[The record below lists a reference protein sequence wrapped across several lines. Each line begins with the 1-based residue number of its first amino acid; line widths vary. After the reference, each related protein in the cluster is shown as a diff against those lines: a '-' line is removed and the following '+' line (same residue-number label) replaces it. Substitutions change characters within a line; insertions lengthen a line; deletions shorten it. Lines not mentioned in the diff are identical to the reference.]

1 MPEVNKMIKDKIQYK
16 DIFYLTEHKNGKLD
30 INVGDYLEL
39 GAEIELTGGE
49 NLVEIPF
56 EGKLLVTIG
65 EEVTEDTVLS
75 TSGKL
80 KKKSIKAGTSGV
92 VTNIDDKNIYIK
104 TNNDTSTEPK
114 QIVTAMFPGT
124 VVDKTS
130 TSLVVKEKALVINL
144 LLGKG
149 PSQISKLAYLEDPHK
164 FIENPDKDQFK
175 DKIVVVEQIDS
186 ETYPIISAL
195 GAKGIF
201 AFSTDYAHFQ
211 SLITF
216 NAALGIIFGYGDIK
230 ITKNLKDLFRNNE
243 GSVVWY
249 DSEYSRLVIPTE
261 KVPDWLNNYSFDI
274 TSLISYK

>member
-1 MPEVNKMIKDKIQYK
+1 MIKDKIQYK
-16 DIFYLTEHKNGKLD
+16 DVFYLIEHKNGDVD

-39 GAEIELTGGE
+39 DAEIELTGGE
-49 NLVEIPF
+49 KIVEIPY

-65 EEVTEDTVLS
+65 EDLVEDTIIS
-75 TSGKL
+75 TAGKL
-80 KKKSIKAGTSGV
+80 KKKPVKSGILGV
-92 VTNIDDKNIYIK
+92 VTNIDDKNVYVK
-104 TNNDTSTEPK
+104 TQNDNSTESK
-114 QIVTAMFPGT
+114 QIVKAEFPGK
-124 VVDKTS
+124 VIEKTL
-130 TSLVVKEKALVINL
+130 TGLVVKEKSLVINL
-144 LLGKG
+144 LVGKG
-149 PSQISKLAYLEDPHK
+149 PSQVSRLAYLEDPHK

-195 GAKGIF
+195 GARGIF
-201 AFSTDYAHFQ
+201 AFSTDYTHFQ

-230 ITKNLKDLFRNNE
+230 ITKNLKDLFRNNID
-243 GSVVWY
+243 SVVWY
-249 DSEYSRLVIPTE
+249 DSEYSRLVIPTG